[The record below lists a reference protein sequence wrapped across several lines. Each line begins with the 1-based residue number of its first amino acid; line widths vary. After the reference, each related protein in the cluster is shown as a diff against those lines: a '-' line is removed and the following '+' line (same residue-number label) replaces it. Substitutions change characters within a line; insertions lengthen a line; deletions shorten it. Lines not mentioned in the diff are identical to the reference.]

1 MSKPFDL
8 QSPET
13 IAKEYGGNKQR
24 IVQAMQLGVV
34 DPTAGVLAGMF
45 IDRMRS
51 AQAQEMAPQSS
62 VAQQV
67 MAPPP
72 PPGAPPAPAG
82 LGATPE
88 AAMLGAP
95 SMGGMGAPP
104 PGGMGAPPGAPP
116 SAPPPGGPPP
126 LGDMP
131 PGAPPMGMADGGL
144 AALPISESMFDEP
157 MDGEYAGGGIVAFA
171 QGDAVGYEQILR
183 DNMAYYSDPQNY
195 MRDVEARYQPKR
207 EYAERAN
214 QFNKDLLSEAGQKK
228 RRGEDI
234 NSFLMQFGAK
244 LASTPGSLLT
254 AAGKAGTETLP
265 ALQEATKER
274 RAEVRDA
281 LKQLA
286 ADENMTNAERRAFV
300 IEGMKG
306 RGEAGKI
313 ANDFAQRASS
323 KELAQIQEAGADRR
337 TKRTTDATRYAADQS
352 REGYTGAEKLKTD
365 RINIQVSTAVA
376 KDIDAKLA
384 GPAGQ
389 TKMPEL
395 GGRTYRQLL
404 KTDPKAAATFRRGLI
419 SAGVND
425 YITGFGATEA
435 VDLGSM

>member
-104 PGGMGAPPGAPP
+104 PGGAPPGAPP
-116 SAPPPGGPPP
+116 SAPPPGAPPM
-126 LGDMP
+126 GDMP

-144 AALPISESMFDEP
+144 AALPISDSMFDEP

-214 QFNKDLLSEAGQKK
+214 QFSKDLLSEAGQKK

-300 IEGMKG
+300 SEAMKG

-313 ANDFAQRASS
+313 ANDFAQRASA
-323 KELAQIQEAGADRR
+323 KELAQMQETGATQR
-337 TKRTTDATRYAADQS
+337 TKLTTDASRYNADQS

-365 RINIQVSTAVA
+365 RLNMQVSAAVSKQIDTA
-376 KDIDAKLA
+376 LA
-384 GPAGQ
+384 GRAGQ

-395 GGRTYRQLL
+395 GGRTYQQVQ
-404 KTDPKAAATFRRGLI
+404 KADPKAAAKFRRSLI

>member
-24 IVQAMQLGVV
+24 IVQAMQMGIV

-51 AQAQEMAPQSS
+51 AQSQEMAPQSS

-95 SMGGMGAPP
+95 PMGGMGPPMGAPP
-104 PGGMGAPPGAPP
+104 PGAPP
-116 SAPPPGGPPP
+116 APPPGGPPP
-126 LGDMP
+126 MGDIP

-144 AALPISESMFDEP
+144 AALPISDSMFSEP

-171 QGDAVGYEQILR
+171 DAGLTSQPDYEQILR
-183 DNMAYYSDPQNY
+183 DNMAYYRDPQNY
-195 MRDVEARYQPKR
+195 TRDFEAAYQPKR

-244 LASTPGSLLT
+244 LASTPGSLLS
-254 AAGKAGTETLP
+254 AAGKAGAETLP

-274 RAEVRDA
+274 RAEVRDS

-286 ADENMTNAERRAFV
+286 ADENMTNAERRALV
-300 IEGMKG
+300 TEGMKG

-313 ANDFAQRASS
+313 AENFAQRAAT
-323 KELAQIQEAGADRR
+323 KEAAKLEQAGALQR
-337 TKRTTDATRYAADQS
+337 TKLTTDASRYAADRS
-352 REGYTGAEKLKTD
+352 KEGYTVAEKLKTD
-365 RINIQVSTAVA
+365 RLNMQVSAVVSKQIDTA
-376 KDIDAKLA
+376 LA
-384 GPAGQ
+384 GRAGQ

-395 GGRTYRQLL
+395 GGRTYQQIQ
-404 KTDPKAAATFRRGLI
+404 KADPKAAAKFRRSLI
-419 SAGVND
+419 AAGVND
-425 YITGFGATEA
+425 YITGFDATEA